1 MEPNEKN
8 LTPTEWHLM
17 ECLWEHA
24 PRTGREAAEYMA
36 HAQGWSR
43 STTLTL
49 LRRMTAKGILACR
62 EEQGVNVY
70 SPLIDRA
77 DAAVRE
83 TDSFLSRVYRGS
95 VSTLLSAL
103 TQRQNL
109 TREEIDEL
117 YDIIRKAEEV
127 QRHGPGND

>member
-36 HAQGWSR
+36 NSQGWAR

-49 LRRMTAKGILACR
+49 LRRMTAKGVIDCYA
-62 EEQGVNVY
+62 ENAVNVY
-70 SPLIDRA
+70 APLILRSE
-77 DAAVRE
+77 AAVRE
-83 TDSFLSRVYRGS
+83 TDSCLSRVYRGS

-103 TQRQNL
+103 TQRQTL
-109 TREEIDEL
+109 TKVEIVEL

-127 QRHGPGND
+127 QCHDE

>member
-17 ECLWEHA
+17 ECLWDRA
-24 PRTGREAAEYMA
+24 PRTGREAVEYMA
-36 HAQGWSR
+36 RAQGWSR

-49 LRRMTAKGILACR
+49 LRRMSAKGFIACF
-62 EEQGVNVY
+62 EENGVNVY
-70 SPLIDRA
+70 TPLIARS

-95 VSTLLSAL
+95 VSTLLSAV
-103 TQRQNL
+103 TQRQSL
-109 TREEIDEL
+109 TKAEIDEL

-127 QRHGPGND
+127 HCHDE

>member
-1 MEPNEKN
+1 METTEKN

-24 PRTGREAAEYMA
+24 PRTGREAVEYMA
-36 HAQGWSR
+36 AAQGWSR

-49 LRRMTAKGILACR
+49 LRRMTAKGFIECA
-62 EEQGVNVY
+62 EANGVNVY
-70 SPLIDRA
+70 SPLIARA

-95 VSTLLSAL
+95 VSTLLSAV
-103 TQRQNL
+103 TRQQKL
-109 TREEIDEL
+109 SRQEIDEL
-117 YDIIRKAEEV
+117 YDIIRQAEEV
-127 QRHGPGND
+127 QRHDE

>member
-1 MEPNEKN
+1 MEHNEKN

-17 ECLWEHA
+17 ECLWAHA

-36 HAQGWSR
+36 ASQGWSR

-49 LRRMTAKGILACR
+49 LRRMTAKGIIQCR

-70 SPLIDRA
+70 SPLIARA

-103 TQRQNL
+103 TQRQSL

-127 QRHGPGND
+127 QRHGHGND

>member
-1 MEPNEKN
+1 MELHEKS
-8 LTPTEWHLM
+8 LTPTEWNLM

-36 HAQGWSR
+36 ASQGWSR

-49 LRRMTAKGILACR
+49 LRRMTAKGFIECH
-62 EEQGVNVY
+62 EENGVKVF
-70 SPLIDRA
+70 SPLIART

-95 VSTLLSAL
+95 VSTLLSAV
-103 TQRQNL
+103 TQRQSL
-109 TREEIDEL
+109 SRQEIDEL
-117 YDIIRKAEEV
+117 YEIIRQAEEV
-127 QRHGPGND
+127 GRHDE

>member
-24 PRTGREAAEYMA
+24 PRSGREAAEYMA
-36 HAQGWSR
+36 RSQGWSR

-49 LRRMTAKGILACR
+49 LRRMSAKGFIDCY
-62 EEQGVNVY
+62 EENGVNVY
-70 SPLIDRA
+70 SPLITRKE
-77 DAAVRE
+77 AAVRE

-95 VSTLLSAL
+95 VSTLLSAV
-103 TQRQNL
+103 TQRQSL
-109 TREEIDEL
+109 TRSEIDEL

-127 QRHGPGND
+127 QRHDE

>member
-1 MEPNEKN
+1 MEQTEKN

-17 ECLWEHA
+17 ECLWDHS

-36 HAQGWSR
+36 ASQGWSR

-49 LRRMTAKGILACR
+49 LRRMTAKGFIHCF
-62 EEQGVNVY
+62 EQNGVNVY
-70 SPLIDRA
+70 APLLDRS

-95 VSTLLSAL
+95 VSTLLSAV
-103 TQRQNL
+103 TQRQSL
-109 TREEIDEL
+109 TKQEIDEL
-117 YDIIRKAEEV
+117 YDIIRRAEEV
-127 QRHGPGND
+127 QRHDE

>member
-36 HAQGWSR
+36 AAQGWSR

-49 LRRMTAKGILACR
+49 LRRMTAKGFIDCR
-62 EEQGVNVY
+62 EEGGINVY
-70 SPLIDRA
+70 SPLIARS

-95 VSTLLSAL
+95 VSTLLSAV
-103 TQRQNL
+103 TQRQHL
-109 TREEIDEL
+109 SRKEIDEL
-117 YDIIRKAEEV
+117 YDIIRQAEEV
-127 QRHGPGND
+127 QRHDE

>member
-17 ECLWEHA
+17 ECLWEQA

-36 HAQGWSR
+36 RSQGWSR

-49 LRRMTAKGILACR
+49 LRRMSAKGVIDCY
-62 EEQGVNVY
+62 EENGVNVY
-70 SPLIDRA
+70 SPLIARKE
-77 DAAVRE
+77 AAVRE

-95 VSTLLSAL
+95 VSTLLSAV
-103 TQRQNL
+103 TQRQSL
-109 TREEIDEL
+109 TRSEIDEL

-127 QRHGPGND
+127 QRHDE

>member
-17 ECLWEHA
+17 ECLWEDA
-24 PRTGREAAEYMA
+24 PRSGREAAEYMSA
-36 HAQGWSR
+36 AQGWSR
-43 STTLTL
+43 STTLTM
-49 LRRMTAKGILACR
+49 LRRMTAKGILDCF
-62 EEQGVNVY
+62 EEGGVNVY
-70 SPLIDRA
+70 VPLIERRE
-77 DAAVRE
+77 AAVRE

-95 VSTLLSAL
+95 VSTLLSAV

-109 TREEIDEL
+109 SRAEIEEL

-127 QRHGPGND
+127 QRHDE

>member
-1 MEPNEKN
+1 MELHEKS
-8 LTPTEWHLM
+8 LTPTEWNLM

-36 HAQGWSR
+36 ASQGWSR

-49 LRRMTAKGILACR
+49 LRRMTAKGFIECH
-62 EEQGVNVY
+62 EENGVKVFL
-70 SPLIDRA
+70 PLIART

-95 VSTLLSAL
+95 VSTLLSAV
-103 TQRQNL
+103 TQRQSL
-109 TREEIDEL
+109 TRQEIDEL
-117 YDIIRKAEEV
+117 YEIIRQAEEV
-127 QRHGPGND
+127 QRHDE